1 MRPPGPGYG
10 STQARPASGAARVTA
25 LSAFEAT
32 LLEDDDLS
40 NDPKTGRKR
49 DRVRTLCTCMVC
61 FVRACVCVCVCVC
74 VHMYTRTCVCVRVY
88 TCAHAS
94 LSVLMHY
101 LYFAAC
107 LLNAPALSMYAIP
120 FLFRSTTTSVRCV
133 NARTTCYRARA
144 RACARSIGR
153 AWGYLLAHPRA
164 LCAAIAKQTRYRRVP
179 SLGVYD
185 FGYCDYSVRKRT
197 GAAASVERR
206 EPARAITLE

>member
-49 DRVRTLCTCMVC
+49 DRVRTLGTGVMC
-61 FVRACVCVCVCVC
+61 FVRACVRACVCVCVCVC

-101 LYFAAC
+101 LYFC
-107 LLNAPALSMYAIP
+107 RVPLE
-120 FLFRSTTTSVRCV
+120 
-133 NARTTCYRARA
+133 
-144 RACARSIGR
+144 RACFVHVCNPFFISQHDYICAVCEREDNLLPCEGPCLRSFHRTCLGLPASASARFVCRDCKTNQVSPGAFSR
-153 AWGYLLAHPRA
+153 GVRFWLL
-164 LCAAIAKQTRYRRVP
+164 
-179 SLGVYD
+179 
-185 FGYCDYSVRKRT
+185 
-197 GAAASVERR
+197 
-206 EPARAITLE
+206 